1 MRKALLRTHK
11 KGKPLRYNI
20 LTARLFLF
28 NQYIIKR
35 YELKKCNFIGFIFCF
50 HSYIHSSF

>member
-11 KGKPLRYNI
+11 KGKPLGYNI

-28 NQYIIKR
+28 NQYIIR
-35 YELKKCNFIGFIFCF
+35 
-50 HSYIHSSF
+50 

>member
-50 HSYIHSSF
+50 HHIHSSF